1 MIKWNASHYLRYG
14 TERTRAAADLLARIN
29 LRTPHNIVDI
39 GCGPGNSTALLW
51 RRWPESKVVGIDNS
65 TEMITAARETHPDRQ
80 WLQCDASQWNP
91 TTTFALIFS
100 NAALMWLPE
109 HENLVQRLFSKVAP
123 GGALAFQIPSANY
136 AMVRRLIFDISHAA
150 QWEEKMHSPRSLLTM
165 ESPAFYYDTL
175 VADASSLDIWETE
188 YMHVMD
194 SHMAIVDWIRSTGLR
209 PFLEA
214 LDTEAQRQTFTN
226 ELYQRVTTA
235 YELRLDGKVLF
246 PFRRTFVI
254 AYR

>member
-1 MIKWNASHYLRYG
+1 MTKWNPSHYLRYG
-14 TERTRAAADLLARIN
+14 AERTRAASDLLARID
-29 LRTPHNIVDI
+29 LHTPLNIADI

-65 TEMITAARETHPDRQ
+65 PEMITAAKEAYPDRE
-80 WLQCDASQWNP
+80 WVQCDASQWNP
-91 TTTFALIFS
+91 STPFALIFS

-109 HENLVQRLFSKVAP
+109 HESLVQRLFSKVTH
-123 GGALAFQIPSANY
+123 GGAFAFQIPSADY
-136 AMVRRLIFDISHAA
+136 AIIRRLIFDISHEK
-150 QWEEKMHSPRSLLTM
+150 QWDQKMHGPRSLLTM

-194 SHMAIVDWIRSTGLR
+194 SHMAIVDWIGSTGLR
-209 PFLEA
+209 PFLEV
-214 LDTEAQRQTFTN
+214 LDTEDECQTFTN
-226 ELYQRVTTA
+226 ELYQRITTA
-235 YELRLDGKVLF
+235 YKLRLDGKVLF
-246 PFRRTFVI
+246 PFKRTFVI

>member
-14 TERTRAAADLLARIN
+14 TERTRAAADLLARID
-29 LRTPHNIVDI
+29 LQTPHNIVDI

-65 TEMITAARETHPDRQ
+65 PAMITTARETHPDRQ
-80 WLQCDASQWNP
+80 WLQCDVSQWNP
-91 TTTFALIFS
+91 PTTFGLIFS

-109 HENLVQRLFSKVAP
+109 HESLVQRLFSKVAN

-136 AMVRRLIFDISHAA
+136 AMVRRLIFDISHAT
-150 QWEEKMHSPRSLLTM
+150 QWEQKMHGPRSLLTM

-209 PFLEA
+209 PFLEV
-214 LDTEAQRQTFTN
+214 LDTEAEEQTFTN